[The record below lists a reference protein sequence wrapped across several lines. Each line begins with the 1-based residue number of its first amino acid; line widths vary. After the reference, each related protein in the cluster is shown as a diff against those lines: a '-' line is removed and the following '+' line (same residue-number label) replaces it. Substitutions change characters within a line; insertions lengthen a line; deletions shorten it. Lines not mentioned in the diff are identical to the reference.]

1 MNTMSDTSSW
11 LNLAPTPTPAAVPA
25 TGLIGR
31 ARTLAPLTPLPQGLD
46 ALYQT
51 VQGHWMRWRNPR
63 SQLMAQSKRTVAAFE
78 ALIGLSDVEMQPR
91 LEQARAWMRL
101 DPQQADGHLEEVL
114 AVVGQLAWRRLGL
127 KPYAVQFM
135 GALVLQRGLLAEM
148 ATGEG
153 KTLTVGLA
161 AVLAGL
167 TGRPCHVITA
177 NDYLAGR
184 DAEEMGPL
192 FAACGLRVAS
202 MAGDLEPAERALR
215 YDADVVYLTAKE
227 LLADYLRDQ
236 MGEASPAM
244 DEQQCFAQWLRGE
257 APHGASALLVRGL
270 HTAIVD
276 EADSILIDEAVTP
289 LILAAPRE
297 SRGLQDAVRLISD
310 LADTLLEGP
319 DYEAQP
325 KGQSVTLL
333 ASAKAQLTDL
343 SSQLPPLWRPAPRR
357 EELLRQALV
366 VRHFF
371 HPGQHFVVQ
380 DDEVVLLDEFT
391 GRMTPGRSLTAGLHQ
406 AIEASEG
413 VTITDP
419 NQSLTQMSFQTFF
432 RRFRKLSGCSG
443 TIREAA
449 SEVWRVY
456 GLQVVR
462 VPTHRPRLTTYHA
475 PILVRD
481 LVQKWHAIA
490 QEVAQELSRGRPVL
504 VGVRSVTASEALA
517 RVLRAQGIEP
527 RVLNALAH
535 AEEAAIVSGAGQRGV
550 VTIATNMAGRGTD
563 IRLGQGVP
571 EAGGLHVIVAEVN
584 ESGRIDRQL
593 AGRCGRQGD
602 FGSVSTYLCLADDL
616 AQRMMPAPWR
626 QLVLMVMRSS
636 TGKTSRLA
644 AWAFARAQ
652 HRAEAVAFQ
661 RRWSVLRSDDW
672 MKSALPFEG
681 RQRSQRS

>member
-1 MNTMSDTSSW
+1 MNTMTDMASWFNLTS
-11 LNLAPTPTPAAVPA
+11 TPTA
-25 TGLIGR
+25 GLIGR
-31 ARTLAPLTPLPQGLD
+31 ARSLAPLTPLPQGLD
-46 ALYQT
+46 AGFQSL
-51 VQGHWMRWRNPR
+51 QGYWMRLRSPR
-63 SQLMAQSKRTVAAFE
+63 SQLLAQAQRTLAAFD
-78 ALIGLSDVEMQPR
+78 ALMGLTQQEMQVR
-91 LEQARAWMRL
+91 LERARSWMRL
-101 DPQQADGHLEEVL
+101 DPKLADGHLEEVL
-114 AVVGQLAWRRLGL
+114 AVVGQLAWRGLGL

-135 GALVLQRGLLAEM
+135 GALALQQGLLAEM

-161 AVLAGL
+161 AAMAGL
-167 TGRPCHVITA
+167 SGRPCHVITA
-177 NDYLAGR
+177 NDYLARR
-184 DAEEMGPL
+184 DAEEMSQL
-192 FAACGLRVAS
+192 FLACGLRVTS

-227 LLADYLRDQ
+227 LLADFLRDQ
-236 MGEASPAM
+236 MGEASPVH
-244 DEQQCFAQWLRGE
+244 DEQRCFEQWLRGE
-257 APHGASALLVRGL
+257 APQGASALLVRGL

-310 LADTLLEGP
+310 LANTLLEGP
-319 DYEAQP
+319 DYQAHP
-325 KGQSVTLL
+325 KGQSVTLNARAL
-333 ASAKAQLTDL
+333 AQLTDL

-443 TIREAA
+443 TIWEAA

-462 VPTHRPRLTTYHA
+462 VPTHRPRLTLYHP
-475 PILVRD
+475 PIWVRD
-481 LVQKWHAIA
+481 AVHKWEAIA
-490 QEVAQELSRGRPVL
+490 QEVCMQTERGRPVL
-504 VGVRSVTASEALA
+504 VGVRSVTASENLA
-517 RVLRAQGIEP
+517 RVLRARGIEP
-527 RVLNALAH
+527 SVLNALAH
-535 AEEAAIVSGAGQRGV
+535 EQEALIISGAGQRGV

-563 IRLGQGVP
+563 IRLGLGVP
-571 EAGGLHVIVAEVN
+571 ELGGLHVIVAEVN

-602 FGSVSTYLCLADDL
+602 LGSVSTYLCLDDDL

-626 QLVLMVMRSS
+626 QLVLMATRISS
-636 TGKTSRLA
+636 SAGSRVA
-644 AWAFARAQ
+644 GWAFARAQ

-681 RQRSQRS
+681 RQRRNPA

>member
-1 MNTMSDTSSW
+1 MNTMANTTSW
-11 LNLAPTPTPAAVPA
+11 LKGVSTPAA
-25 TGLIGR
+25 GLIGH

-46 ALYQT
+46 AAYQSL
-51 VQGHWMRWRNPR
+51 QGYWMRLRSPR
-63 SQLMAQSKRTVAAFE
+63 SQLLAQAKRTLVAFD
-78 ALIGLSDVEMQPR
+78 ALMGLTQE
-91 LEQARAWMRL
+91 EIQARLKQARSWMRL
-101 DPQQADGHLEEVL
+101 DPKRADGHLEEVL
-114 AVVGQLAWRRLGL
+114 AVVGQLAWRHLGL

-135 GALVLQRGLLAEM
+135 GALALHKGLLAEM

-167 TGRPCHVITA
+167 SGRACHVITA
-177 NDYLAGR
+177 NDYLAHR
-184 DAEEMGPL
+184 DAEEMSQL
-192 FAACGLRVAS
+192 FLACGLRVTS
-202 MAGDLEPAERALR
+202 MAGELEPPERALR

-236 MGEASPAM
+236 MGEASPAS
-244 DEQQCFAQWLRGE
+244 DEQLCFEQWLRGE
-257 APHGASALLVRGL
+257 LPQGASALLVRGL

-297 SRGLQDAVRLISD
+297 SRGLQEAVRLISD
-310 LADTLLEGP
+310 LANTLFEGP
-319 DYEAQP
+319 DYQANA
-325 KGQSVTLL
+325 KGQSVTLNPPAL
-333 ASAKAQLTDL
+333 AQLTDL

-443 TIREAA
+443 TIWEAS

-462 VPTHRPRLTTYHA
+462 VPTHRPRLTVYDP

-481 LVQKWHAIA
+481 AVHKWDTIA
-490 QEVAQELSRGRPVL
+490 QEVCRQIARGRPVL

-517 RVLRAQGIEP
+517 RVLQAQGIEP

-535 AEEAAIVSGAGQRGV
+535 AEEAPIVSGAGQRGV

-563 IRLGQGVP
+563 IRLGEGVP
-571 EAGGLHVIVAEVN
+571 ELGGLHVIVAEVN

-602 FGSVSTYLCLADDL
+602 LGSVSTYLCLDDDL

-626 QLVLMVMRSS
+626 QLVSMALRTSAGRSS
-636 TGKTSRLA
+636 RIAG
-644 AWAFARAQ
+644 WAFASAQ
-652 HRAEAVAFQ
+652 HRAESVAFQ

-672 MKSALPFEG
+672 MRAALPFEG
-681 RQRSQRS
+681 RQRRNRS